1 MSRISEVAS
10 TFKESIAREM
20 TRLSGEHE
28 AINLSQDFPDFPTS
42 KVLVQSAMESLRK
55 GNNHIT
61 TSWGIPQLR
70 LSISQSVKEH
80 AKLQYDPDYEV
91 TITSGVSEG
100 LAASILGLV
109 RKKKEVVL
117 FEPFYEHYI
126 PMIAFAGCKPKTV
139 TINPDLSFDEE
150 ALKDAFTKNSDAV
163 ILNSPHN
170 PTGKVFTKH
179 ELELIAD
186 LCEDNDCIAISDEV
200 YNDIYFDNNS
210 HKSIASIDKMRER
223 TVVLRGL
230 SRTFNATGWR
240 MGYALAPVALS
251 EGIRRVHEL
260 LTTCAPAPFQQTF
273 MEALDTDPVYY
284 HTIRG
289 HYQHIRD
296 MLYDG
301 LKGAGFEPIKPQGTY
316 YILADYSKW
325 ADGYNDDSVFAR
337 WLTEDRGVA
346 SMPGSSF
353 YLHNKKS
360 NYVRFSFCKSENV
373 IAEAVSRI
381 KEKMEKL

>member
-1 MSRISEVAS
+1 MSRFSEVAS

-20 TRLSGEHE
+20 TRLAGEHE

-42 KVLVQSAMESLRK
+42 KVLVQAAMESLRK

-61 TSWGIPQLR
+61 TSWGVPELR
-70 LSISQSVKEH
+70 QSISNSVKEH
-80 AKLQYDPDYEV
+80 AKLNYDPDYEV
-91 TITSGVSEG
+91 TVTSGVGEG
-100 LAASILGLV
+100 LVASILGLV

-126 PMIAFAGCKPKTV
+126 PMIAFAGCKAKTV
-139 TINPDLSFDEE
+139 AINPDLSFDEE
-150 ALKDAFTKNSDAV
+150 ALKSAFSKNADAL

-179 ELELIAD
+179 ELQLISD
-186 LCEDNDCIAISDEV
+186 LCEENDAIVLSDEV

-210 HKSIASIDKMRER
+210 HKSIASIENMRER

-240 MGYALAPVALS
+240 MGYALAPVTLS
-251 EGIRRVHEL
+251 EGLRRVHEL
-260 LTTCAPAPFQQTF
+260 LTTCAPTPFQQTF
-273 MEALDTDPVYY
+273 MEALETDPVYY

-289 HYQHIRD
+289 HYQRIRD
-296 MLYDG
+296 VLYDG
-301 LKGAGFEPIKPQGTY
+301 LKAAGFGPIKPQGTY
-316 YILADYSKW
+316 YMMADYSKW
-325 ADGYNDDSVFAR
+325 AEGYNDDSVFTR

-346 SMPGSSF
+346 SMPCSSF

-373 IAEAVSRI
+373 VAEAVARI